1 MNDYLKF
8 FACAAV
14 LCVVYPPFLGFVIGI
29 ASFLGIMFVVYSIL
43 QSVNP

>member
-14 LCVVYPPFLGFVIGI
+14 LCVVYPPVLGFVIGI

>member
-29 ASFLGIMFVVYSIL
+29 ASFLGIMFVIYSIL
-43 QSVNP
+43 QGVNP

>member
-14 LCVVYPPFLGFVIGI
+14 LCLVYPPFLGFVIGCGG
-29 ASFLGIMFVVYSIL
+29 FLVSMYVVYLIIS
-43 QSVNP
+43 QVN